1 MRLVLQKIGR
11 FIGPYEYN
19 PRTIFIFIWALF
31 LSRLTPLAFA
41 EPEGSE
47 RIRVFFTVFVIA
59 ALPAL
64 AYSSTAWLFNRF
76 RRWPAAHLGFYLLE
90 VLLTV
95 VVVGIVFAAFARSN
109 WFNLPAS
116 FKGAG
121 PSISLAS
128 VPVMFIFA
136 VLANAVLSLGE
147 RQIRNRLRD
156 ADALAANLD
165 EQSRLLI
172 LAESELKNQVS
183 QFLHDRVQSRLLVAS
198 VKLQELAKSET
209 KPDSEYLSGV
219 IADLEAIRSQDLRLA
234 IQSLSPNLDSMD
246 LSDAIANL
254 LAQDL
259 GNVECEVDI
268 AQNADLLN
276 PDMKM
281 AVFKI
286 AEQAMLNSQMH
297 GKASKI
303 AVRLAE
309 NETGQWTLTISD
321 DGRGSRAKKNKP
333 GLGTAVIDSWVRVIS
348 GTKAL
353 EDSAAGYKLTIKFS
367 A

>member
-1 MRLVLQKIGR
+1 MKLVLQKIGR

-41 EPEGSE
+41 EPAGFE
-47 RIRVFFTVFVIA
+47 RTRVFFTVFVIA

-64 AYSSTAWLFNRF
+64 AYSTTAWLFNRF
-76 RRWPAAHLGFYLLE
+76 RRWPATHLGFYLLE

-95 VVVGIVFAAFARSN
+95 LVVGLVFAAFARSN

-116 FKGAG
+116 FKEAG
-121 PSISLAS
+121 PSISPAS
-128 VPVMFIFA
+128 VPIMFTFA
-136 VLANAVLSLGE
+136 ILANAMLSLGE

-198 VKLQELAKSET
+198 VKLQELAKS
-209 KPDSEYLSGV
+209 DSKENAAILDAV
-219 IADLEAIRSQDLRLA
+219 VADLEAIRSQDLRLA

-246 LSDAIANL
+246 LSDAIATL
-254 LAQDL
+254 LARDL
-259 GNVECEVDI
+259 GNVECDI
-268 AQNADLLN
+268 ALAKNADSLDLGI
-276 PDMKM
+276 KM
-281 AVFKI
+281 AIFKI

-303 AVRLAE
+303 VVRLAE
-309 NETGQWTLTISD
+309 NETSHWALTIAD
-321 DGRGSRAKKNKP
+321 NGKGSRARKNKP
-333 GLGTAVIDSWVRVIS
+333 GLGTAVIDSWVRVVS
-348 GTKAL
+348 GTKSL
-353 EDSAAGYKLTIKFS
+353 EESTSGYKLTIRFQS
-367 A
+367 